1 MFSVQKNSLDG
12 RRPRVWYPD
21 NLKGRMFCQFVAL
34 GYHSFLTK
42 SINELKARL
51 GKVAEGKTEAEIDLE
66 SNLKRW
72 LDSHSL
78 IQILEWFDCVETTSV
93 KTDRGM
99 CRWSTESIRRD
110 ELFLRLLGVTA

>member
-21 NLKGRMFCQFVAL
+21 NLKGRMFRQFVAL

-78 IQILEWFDCVETTSV
+78 IQILEWFDCVETTGV